1 MMKLRKGETKVF
13 TVEGRGTFPLDMLRY
28 DACWPYSS
36 EDVCK
41 MGDDVKERRSI
52 RLTTGSDNSPC
63 IGRWNSFMWSAK
75 EGY

>member
-1 MMKLRKGETKVF
+1 MKLKKGETKVF

-28 DACWPYSS
+28 DACWPYSGD
-36 EDVCK
+36 DVCK

-52 RLTTGSDNSPC
+52 RLVTGSDNSPTH
-63 IGRWNSFMWSAK
+63 GRWSSFMWACK